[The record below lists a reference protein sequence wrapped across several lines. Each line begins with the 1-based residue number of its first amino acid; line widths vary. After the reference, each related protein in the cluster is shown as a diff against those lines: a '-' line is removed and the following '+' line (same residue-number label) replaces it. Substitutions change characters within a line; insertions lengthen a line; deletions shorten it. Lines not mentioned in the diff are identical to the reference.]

1 MINYLLEI
9 VQINPLKQ
17 PLELEHWRFIH
28 RSKAELADIDID
40 LNSSKADVVTSPTDL
55 TPGILEYEFPINAL

>member
-40 LNSSKADVVTSPTDL
+40 LNSSKADVVFAKTK
-55 TPGILEYEFPINAL
+55 EYMK